1 MGASCFGPGEASYF
15 VPQAAARDKEYLLSQ
30 PDMPQ
35 AACRASAK
43 ATASW
48 MAHAFRLFYFLFFL
62 FFPFFFLPFLP
73 FFFIALES
81 LMHILE
87 RRLFLPLIYQKQEH
101 CKKCDD
107 VLTLSHEQSSII
119 PL

>member
-30 PDMPQ
+30 PDIPQ

-62 FFPFFFLPFLP
+62 FFPFFFYHFFL
-73 FFFIALES
+73 FFFYSPGGPDAYPRTATIFAVDLSETRAL
-81 LMHILE
+81 
-87 RRLFLPLIYQKQEH
+87 QKM
-101 CKKCDD
+101 
-107 VLTLSHEQSSII
+107 
-119 PL
+119 